1 MRLLCI
7 EKSPGPEFSLNNRV
21 LNYEFNFFNRYRTN
35 EIFISLYINFV
46 K

>member
-1 MRLLCI
+1 MRLHCV
-7 EKSPGPEFSLNNRV
+7 EKSPGPEFSLNRV
-21 LNYEFNFFNRYRTN
+21 LNYEFNFFTRYRTN